1 MIITAV
7 ERERRSRRVS
17 VFVDGALALAI
28 GRELAVEYGLRA
40 GRTTSQTEL
49 LALAER
55 EARRG
60 ALETAQRL
68 LTYRPRSE
76 RELRQRLRRR
86 GFAANVIEETLAKL
100 RERGFVND
108 EAFAKYWSE
117 SRDRF
122 SPRSGRLVQ
131 VELRRQGVAAETAE
145 EATAELDDEDAAY
158 RAAGRRLRSL
168 RGLEYAVFRERLGGF
183 LTRRG
188 FSYSVAR
195 RTIDRCWLEATG
207 DGPPA
212 E

>member
-7 ERERRSRRVS
+7 ERERRGRRVS
-17 VFVDGALALAI
+17 VFVDGELALTMGRGLAAEHNLRPGRPTSPAEMAALAGA
-28 GRELAVEYGLRA
+28 
-40 GRTTSQTEL
+40 
-49 LALAER
+49 

-60 ALETAQRL
+60 ALEAAQRL

-86 GFAANVIEETLAKL
+86 GFDAPVVAETLAKL
-100 RERGFVND
+100 REHGYVDD

-131 VELRRQGVAAETAE
+131 VELRRQGIAAETAE

-195 RTIDRCWLEATG
+195 RTIDRCWSEVGG
-207 DGPPA
+207 DAP
-212 E
+212 EE